1 MNRQTGELF
10 RLTGVPFR
18 LTEAPFR
25 LTGVPFKLTGMLFGI
40 TRVLFMLTGELLK
53 RFDCRSLNSHVVND
67 YKLLTHTHPSAVLDT
82 GKWRKQTLMLAD
94 CWSIFTRDK
103 MFLGIC
109 KMFFFGFWDN
119 SFFSHFV
126 SAKIWG
132 FLCALNLE
140 H

>member
-94 CWSIFTRDK
+94 CWSILHVTK
-103 MFLGIC
+103 CFLGFAKC
-109 KMFFFGFWDN
+109 FFLDFGTILFFLI
-119 SFFSHFV
+119 SFLLKFG
-126 SAKIWG
+126 G
-132 FLCALNLE
+132 FCVP
-140 H
+140 